1 MVVNIKVRRP
11 DCIWFLWVMG
21 LYRRSDILI
30 CSSKP
35 SGFRW
40 RMVVT
45 KEKDETAGQWS
56 NAAVKKN
63 YVRASGNATLGIKCR
78 SNGSGAS
85 PNCRCRLLAVE
96 VDPAVQTS
104 ELMQRKGQM
113 ANR

>member
-1 MVVNIKVRRP
+1 MSRRV
-11 DCIWFLWVMG
+11 DLIVFGFVGFMG
-21 LYRRSDILI
+21 LYRRSDIPI

-35 SGFRW
+35 CGIRW

-45 KEKDETAGQWS
+45 KENDETAVGS
-56 NAAVKKN
+56 GLMLPKKN
-63 YVRASGNATLGIKCR
+63 YVRASGNATWGIKCR

-104 ELMQRKGQM
+104 KLMQRKGQM

>member
-1 MVVNIKVRRP
+1 MSRCVDLIV
-11 DCIWFLWVMG
+11 FAFAGFMG
-21 LYRRSDILI
+21 LYRRSDISI

-35 SGFRW
+35 CGFRW

-56 NAAVKKN
+56 NAAVKKKLCPSQ
-63 YVRASGNATLGIKCR
+63 RQRDMGIKCR

-104 ELMQRKGQM
+104 KLMQRKGQM